1 MFDDDYPDYYLGD
14 DDEQPRQGRRID
26 FVPQGSGRPMDD
38 YDDDEEELH
47 DETERDDYRG
57 PRPERRRRRGG
68 FNFTGLLTALL
79 VVAASLTVYFRYITP
94 YAQESVVTGT
104 VLGVERRGLIFKTY
118 EATVLM
124 PDGTTA
130 EVSVASE
137 DVARKMQALQGTDT
151 QVNLECERYYG
162 AAPWRGKSTT
172 VVTGMR
178 TISR

>member
-14 DDEQPRQGRRID
+14 DDEAPRRSRRID
-26 FVPQGSGRPMDD
+26 FAPQTADREDEEDD
-38 YDDDEEELH
+38 EELH
-47 DETERDDYRG
+47 DETERDDYRA
-57 PRPERRRRRGG
+57 PRPGRQRRRGG
-68 FNFTGLLTALL
+68 VNFIGLLTALL
-79 VVAASLTVYFRYITP
+79 VVAASLTVYFRYLTP
-94 YAQESVVTGT
+94 YIQESVVTGT

-151 QVNLECERYYG
+151 QVNFECERYYG

-172 VVTGMR
+172 VATGMR
-178 TISR
+178 TIGEGKK

>member
-14 DDEQPRQGRRID
+14 DDEAPRRSRRID
-26 FVPQGSGRPMDD
+26 FAPQTADREDEEDD
-38 YDDDEEELH
+38 EELH
-47 DETERDDYRG
+47 DETVRAV
-57 PRPERRRRRGG
+57 
-68 FNFTGLLTALL
+68 TVLAALV
-79 VVAASLTVYFRYITP
+79 VVAASLTVYFRYLTP
-94 YAQESVVTGT
+94 YIQESVVTGT

-151 QVNLECERYYG
+151 QVNFECERYYG

-178 TISR
+178 TIGEGKK

>member
-14 DDEQPRQGRRID
+14 DDEAPRRSRRID
-26 FVPQGSGRPMDD
+26 FAPQTADREDEEDD
-38 YDDDEEELH
+38 EELH
-47 DETERDDYRG
+47 DETERDDYRA
-57 PRPERRRRRGG
+57 PRPGRQRRRGG
-68 FNFTGLLTALL
+68 VNFIGLLTALL
-79 VVAASLTVYFRYITP
+79 MVAASLTVYFRYLTP
-94 YAQESVVTGT
+94 YIQESVVTGT

-151 QVNLECERYYG
+151 QVNLECDRYYG

-178 TISR
+178 TIGEGKK